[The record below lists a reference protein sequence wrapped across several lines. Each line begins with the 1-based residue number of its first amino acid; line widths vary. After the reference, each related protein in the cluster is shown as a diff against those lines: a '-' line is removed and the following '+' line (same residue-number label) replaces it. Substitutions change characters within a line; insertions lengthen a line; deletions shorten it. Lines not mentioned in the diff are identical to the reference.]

1 MLLSAARSRHSVGLR
16 CGPLCGAP
24 AAAHPVSRSANAAC
38 VDQFLG
44 RFSIAR
50 LHASDWR
57 NASGAISPVARV
69 TSAFIVPQ
77 FSHQKWRAIQREGSQ
92 TSAPRMIIVLL
103 KTIEAPRDAGP
114 MLSAGDA
121 YQTLTGRPVRFLAG
135 FTLVKLGRLPATSSA
150 TASAVAAERVQPK
163 CPCPVL

>member
-16 CGPLCGAP
+16 CGPVCGAP
-24 AAAHPVSRSANAAC
+24 AAAHPVSRSVNAAS

-50 LHASDWR
+50 LHPSDWR
-57 NASGAISPVARV
+57 NASGAISPVARDFRV
-69 TSAFIVPQ
+69 YCAPVQSPEVAHCTKRRKSDVSASNDHRTS
-77 FSHQKWRAIQREGSQ
+77 E
-92 TSAPRMIIVLL
+92 T
-103 KTIEAPRDAGP
+103 TEAPRDAGR

-121 YQTLTGRPVRFLAG
+121 YQTLTGRPVRCLAG

-150 TASAVAAERVQPK
+150 TASAVAAERVHPK
-163 CPCPVL
+163 CPWPVL